1 MKKGNLY
8 LFEEFA
14 QEESL
19 DTFYRGVSKQE
30 VIKACESGTLTFRSA
45 DGKVSLT
52 KDMDVAKDHSNYV
65 VECECENVEEINGEY
80 KANDPEDCVVELIYE
95 FDTKGNELGRYTLQE
110 FLNELE

>member
-14 QEESL
+14 QEESP

-30 VIKACESGTLTFRSA
+30 VIKACESGTLIFRSA

-52 KDMDVAKDHSNYV
+52 KDIGVANDHSNYV
-65 VECECENVEEINGEY
+65 VEVECEDVQEIDGDY
-80 KANDPEDCVVELIYE
+80 KADNPEDCVVVLVYE
-95 FDTKGNELGRYTLQE
+95 FDTKGNELGKYTPEE
-110 FLNELE
+110 FLLEII